1 MSKSVADAQPPKADD
16 AGESDA
22 ERLAA
27 LKHANALSKKQW
39 EVRESQKA
47 ARQKALIEEYKERA
61 AKKCERER
69 EERRRRLDDLQARS
83 VSTAAVSLETS
94 AEDDEYAELMR
105 MYGNRIR
112 VHVPELSVAESSVMS
127 KSESSNSLV
136 PKKPRVPKIVRKID
150 ALKSF
155 REGIAEAV
163 KRNNEE
169 AEEGVR
175 KSKRNKASVKGSV
188 SQLPPLKESS
198 RSVMPKKEMLR
209 RKQQDMMKGS
219 EVVFYKEQMK
229 AHMNR
234 ILAAVELTFGGNSVQ
249 EWKNKCSGLAKPKAI
264 AKRMPAELTPITPS
278 A

>member
-27 LKHANALSKKQW
+27 LKHANALSKKRW

-69 EERRRRLDDLQARS
+69 AERRRRLDDLQARS
-83 VSTAAVSLETS
+83 VSTAAVSLEPS

-112 VHVPELSVAESSVMS
+112 VH
-127 KSESSNSLV
+127 V